1 MSFFDIHN
9 IAFRWLEYD
18 MSYVELVATVFGL
31 IAVWLSAK
39 EHISNWGF
47 GLVNVVLSAF
57 VFYQSSLYSD
67 MFLQSYFFATGV
79 YGWWQWA
86 RVDATNAE
94 HIIKISFLSRRQ
106 QMVTGILIIISTI
119 LIGYFLEKGG
129 LQTLMPAIFKQP
141 AAFPFADT
149 LIMMMSIV
157 GNYLLTI
164 KKIESWILWVAVD
177 IIAPVLYFQKGL
189 LLFTFEYLIFLA
201 LAAFALK
208 NWLKI
213 YKKQATISLNS

>member
-1 MSFFDIHN
+1 MSFFDIN
-9 IAFRWLEYD
+9 NVAFRWLDYN
-18 MSYVELVATVFGL
+18 MSYIELVATVFGL
-31 IAVWLSAK
+31 LAVWLSAK

-47 GLVNVVLSAF
+47 GLVNVALASF
-57 VFYQSSLYSD
+57 VFYQANLYSD
-67 MFLQSYFFATGV
+67 MFLQGYFFTTNI
-79 YGWWQWA
+79 YGWWQWS
-86 RVDATNAE
+86 RLDVSQSS
-94 HIIKISFLSRRQ
+94 HLIKISFLTRREQ
-106 QMVTGILIIISTI
+106 LLTAAFILIST
-119 LIGYFLEKGG
+119 LTIGFFLENGG
-129 LQTLMPAIFKQP
+129 LQKLMPSLFKEP
-141 AAFPFADT
+141 AAFPYADT

-201 LAAFALK
+201 LALFALM

-213 YKKQATISLNS
+213 YKKQQFKSHS

>member
-1 MSFFDIHN
+1 MSFFDIQN
-9 IAFRWLEYD
+9 IAFRLLEYD
-18 MSYVELVATVFGL
+18 MSYIELVATIFGL
-31 IAVWLSAK
+31 LAVWLSAK

-47 GLVNVVLSAF
+47 GLINVTLSAF

-67 MFLQSYFFATGV
+67 MFLQGYFFATGV
-79 YGWWQWA
+79 YGWWQWS
-86 RVDATNAE
+86 RIDATNKE
-94 HIIKISFLSRRQ
+94 HVVKISFLPRRQ
-106 QMVTGILIIISTI
+106 QTWAAIFILVSTL

-129 LQTLMPAIFKQP
+129 LQWLLPAIFKEP
-141 AAFPFADT
+141 AAFPYADT

-189 LLFTFEYLIFLA
+189 LLFTFEYLVFLT
-201 LAAFALK
+201 LAAFALV

-213 YKKQATISLNS
+213 YKKQSKTSYNS